1 MDGSSHPEVATRIN
15 QTTTVDINSFA
26 TPGSSDAS
34 ILDAWSSLLLYHCD
48 TYGTPAVSRFLL
60 LASFIH
66 LTHFKEIQMIFQ
78 PLTYK
83 RFLTFILTICLSATC
98 LAKWPTKDV
107 TFVVPYPPGGVNDI
121 LARSTAEDLS
131 KKYNV
136 AFHVKNMPGAFNV
149 PAVNYILNSAND
161 NHTFLFSD
169 SDLIAGSISQNLG
182 HHTQFVPIGIAG
194 YAPFVLY
201 GGPSATLTRLK
212 AQSQVGSI
220 VNVGANTSAMPWI
233 KSIKDTPLQFN
244 IVPYRGTP
252 PLINDVLA
260 QHTEYG
266 VLAIVSF
273 YTFIDAGKL
282 TPLAVATEKRN
293 PAIPDVPTIQELGWK
308 GDYAFQY
315 WGAFARKDTDPEALA
330 AVTNAFHDTVAKNPK
345 IQAFTKQGFVITN
358 LNPANSVK
366 FMAQEVTKN
375 ERIKSRQGQ

>member
-1 MDGSSHPEVATRIN
+1 
-15 QTTTVDINSFA
+15 
-26 TPGSSDAS
+26 
-34 ILDAWSSLLLYHCD
+34 
-48 TYGTPAVSRFLL
+48 
-60 LASFIH
+60 
-66 LTHFKEIQMIFQ
+66 MIFQ

-83 RFLTFILTICLSATC
+83 RFLTFILTLCLSVTC

-149 PAVNYILNSAND
+149 PAVNYILNNAND

-169 SDLIAGSISQNLG
+169 SDLSAGSISQNLG

-201 GGPSATLTRLK
+201 GGPAATLTRLK

-233 KSIKDTPLQFN
+233 KSIKDTALQFN

-293 PAIPDVPTIQELGWK
+293 PAIPDVPTVQELGWK

-330 AVTNAFHDTVAKNPK
+330 AVTNAFHNTVEKNLK

-358 LNPANSVK
+358 LNPANSAK